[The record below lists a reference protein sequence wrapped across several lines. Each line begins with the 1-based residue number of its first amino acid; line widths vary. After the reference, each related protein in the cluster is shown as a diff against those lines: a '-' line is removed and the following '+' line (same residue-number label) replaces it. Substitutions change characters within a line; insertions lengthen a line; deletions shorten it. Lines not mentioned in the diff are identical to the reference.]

1 MAKVQKGS
9 KINFYK
15 FVQVKSPPSSGAS
28 AKTESVQLAKSINNN
43 TQAINNLGA
52 TVNSL
57 ASILKDLKKVSIVHY
72 ELEEKNKKKF
82 KAEYNKPKKG
92 GSGFTG
98 FLSSLAS
105 EGGGFF
111 EGLMKIL
118 GAAFKAAIVMPAL
131 RWISDPR
138 NRKKLENIIGGIAK
152 VLKFIAG
159 WAAFGVTNTIEGL
172 YTLLSDESSPWEKVG
187 GLVRGLTGLG
197 SILLGLRWLRN
208 PTRLVT
214 DFGNVLIFL
223 YNNLVRGR
231 RGLLGRAGAL
241 GLLAAGAYGGYKV
254 YKYMKDGE
262 KPTQVDEDDEPAPPE
277 FAKGGKIDGK
287 NLVTPDFKRGGL
299 INGPQSGYPV
309 SLDGGHTTAFIGHGT
324 EKVLRKSDGGAFV
337 IPLNTPA
344 TQRNPHL
351 TAKRM
356 QEATSMGFGSWPGIL
371 PRKDHQHMASGGN
384 LDRQI
389 YLHWTAGGYNHRG
402 GPYHATVQGSGKIY
416 RHLNY
421 DQRTGHTYN
430 RNSGNVGLSVAAM
443 GGRAWR
449 DAPPK
454 DAQIDAMTLEAAN
467 IAKKWGWKPSDV
479 NIKRVMTHAEAGSNK
494 DGRRMHD
501 NYGPVMWGGNGERW
515 DWLQL
520 KQGDKP
526 GTGGDKLRQK
536 IKKHM
541 GDKNAKE
548 VPEAGGITAADAY
561 GGGDTVAARM
571 DIPLT
576 LSGTAKSLV
585 GGDGNFLAEVN
596 RVAKAVKAHP
606 ADLLGLMA
614 SESGLDPKAQN
625 KSGATGL
632 IQFMPD
638 TAAGLGTSTSALKGM
653 SRSEQMKYV
662 EKFLKKTLHGVPV
675 QGSHVS
681 AGNLYTAVYLPAFA
695 AKDSSY
701 IVAKKGGFSDSWGHH
716 PAAWYS
722 HNSGLDLNGDGA
734 ITIAELGK
742 RIADKKKEFGINGGT
757 MTISTSGR
765 GAVSPQDHEDG
776 FSPAP
781 RTSTF
786 LGGFTEKKFEFGD
799 KSIFTSGGL
808 DKAAAQAQAS
818 RTGGSSPSRGGSSTR
833 GGVSPS
839 SGGASRVN
847 RANGASES
855 ESQKIKEISEQR
867 NDARRQINEK
877 TSAMIKAALD
887 AVGQQNGINAQ
898 MVMAAQ
904 KQIQSI
910 ASQSGGG
917 NQPQFVPTGIS
928 GSGVGRAI
936 GGSVGAAIG
945 GTTAAI
951 LNSTNNPL
959 KGIFR

>member
-1 MAKVQKGS
+1 MATIQKSS

-15 FVQVKSPPSSGAS
+15 FVQVKDPAGAS
-28 AKTESVQLAKSINNN
+28 SAAKTDANIALTKSINTN
-43 TQAINNLGA
+43 TKAVNNLGS

-57 ASILKDLKKVSIVHY
+57 AKVVADLKKIQLAQLDASLRNKITFKSEY
-72 ELEEKNKKKF
+72 TTAKKEKRGSTL
-82 KAEYNKPKKG
+82 KAPK
-92 GSGFTG
+92 
-98 FLSSLAS
+98 L
-105 EGGGFF
+105 F
-111 EGLMKIL
+111 EMPSFMDGIMNIL
-118 GAAFKAAIVMPAL
+118 GGLFKYFVVSSVL
-131 RWISDPR
+131 KWIGDPR
-138 NRKKLENIIGGIAK
+138 NRKKIEDALNIIKKIVTFVYKIAK
-152 VLKFIAG
+152 S
-159 WAAFGVTNTIEGL
+159 GVVNTIEGL
-172 YTLLSDESSPWEKVG
+172 YTLLSDQSSPLEKFG
-187 GLVRGLTGLG
+187 GLLRGLTGLG
-197 SILLGLRWLRN
+197 TLMLGMRWLKN
-208 PTRLVT
+208 PTRIIT
-214 DFGNVLIFL
+214 DFGNTLIFL

-254 YKYMKDGE
+254 YKYMKNGD

-277 FAKGGKIDGK
+277 FAKGGKINGK

-299 INGPQSGYPV
+299 ISGPQSGYPV
-309 SLDGGHTTAFIGHGT
+309 SLDGGHSTAFIGHGV

-337 IPLNTPA
+337 VPINTPA

-356 QEATSMGFGSWPGIL
+356 QEASSMGFGSWSGAL
-371 PRKDHQHMASGGN
+371 PKMEHQHMASGGN
-384 LDRQI
+384 LNKQI
-389 YLHWTAGGYNHRG
+389 YFHWTGGSYNHKA
-402 GPYHATVQGSGKIY
+402 GPYHATVQGNGKIY

-421 DQRTGHTYN
+421 DQLTGHTYN
-430 RNSGNVGLSVAAM
+430 RNSGNVGLSAATM
-443 GGRAWR
+443 GGRAWT
-449 DAPPK
+449 DYPPK
-454 DAQIDAMTLEAAN
+454 DIQIENMTREAAN
-467 IAKKWGWKPSDV
+467 IATKWGWKPGDV
-479 NIKRVMTHAEAGSNK
+479 NLKRVMTHAEAGSNK

-501 NYGPVMWGGNGERW
+501 NYGPVMWGGTGERW
-515 DWLQL
+515 DWLQT
-520 KQGDKP
+520 KKTDKA
-526 GTGGDKLRQK
+526 GTGGDKLRQMMK
-536 IKKHM
+536 NFM

-576 LSGTAKSLV
+576 LSGTAKQLV

-662 EKFLKKTLHGVPV
+662 EKFLKQTLKGVPLEN
-675 QGSHVS
+675 GKVS

-695 AKDSSY
+695 AKGPGY
-701 IVAKKGGFSDSWGHH
+701 IVAKKGGFSDDWGHH

-765 GAVSPQDHEDG
+765 TAASPEDHEDG
-776 FSPAP
+776 FSAAP